1 MGEGEVSEE
10 CFLALTLDQDFLSA
24 VALRCVALV
33 GTASTGESYAMR
45 LIYIYSYTQTNQLFF
60 ILKHNKR

>member
-24 VALRCVALV
+24 VALPCVALV
-33 GTASTGESYAMR
+33 GTASASESYAMR
-45 LIYIYSYTQTNQLFF
+45 LIYSYTQTNQLFF